1 MRKDEPN
8 GRCAELRC
16 GSVGEL
22 MVQITKH
29 PALAVRALAKRRVI
43 FAIALEAAAPE
54 SMLWEQWHAKH
65 EPEPISCMQL

>member
-1 MRKDEPN
+1 MREVE
-8 GRCAELRC
+8 GWRC
-16 GSVGEL
+16 GIHEL
-22 MVQITKH
+22 CVEVTKH
-29 PALAVRALAKRRVI
+29 VALAVGALAKRRVI